1 MFPGSF
7 GFPGSRWSSST
18 TRDSQWPVR
27 SRVGVG
33 TGQRVSGKHEKR
45 KKRKTKTKTTLHLQ
59 DAPGSLGQRDKDAS
73 RTFALVVL
81 EVLFPQLWDSA
92 VVVVLLRR
100 PHRRRLRRRVCSRG
114 RRPARL
120 PSFPRANL
128 RAETFRGEIGYLS
141 AGEHRLL
148 LARLRGV
155 RQVHRTPVRV
165 HGRDGRDHGRERSR
179 HRARL
184 VPTPTPARP
193 TLRNAC
199 FPSPRAFPSFPKA
212 KLRKLTVKDVDTP
225 FGTGQNFSRDTRRER
240 HNVLSRGGVVTPVAH
255 DGRLHGHQVPRPPW
269 SERGRALQESTGMSE
284 VRHLHFS
291 RKRRSSFLFFHT
303 RRETFSPR

>member
-1 MFPGSF
+1 M
-7 GFPGSRWSSST
+7 PGSRWSSST
-18 TRDSQWPVR
+18 TRDSQWPAR

-33 TGQRVSGKHEKR
+33 TGQRVSGKHEKHE
-45 KKRKTKTKTTLHLQ
+45 KHEKQKNKKTKNEKRKRKRDTLQ
-59 DAPGSLGQRDKDAS
+59 AKDAPRSLGQREKDASS

-81 EVLFPQLWDSA
+81 EVLFPQLGDSA

-165 HGRDGRDHGRERSR
+165 HGRDGRDHRRERSR
-179 HRARL
+179 HRARV

-199 FPSPRAFPSFPKA
+199 FPSPRAFPSFYESQSA
-212 KLRKLTVKDVDTP
+212 KIDR
-225 FGTGQNFSRDTRRER
+225 
-240 HNVLSRGGVVTPVAH
+240 
-255 DGRLHGHQVPRPPW
+255 
-269 SERGRALQESTGMSE
+269 
-284 VRHLHFS
+284 
-291 RKRRSSFLFFHT
+291 
-303 RRETFSPR
+303 

>member
-1 MFPGSF
+1 MVLLDDARFPVACAIEGRRRNGSEGF
-7 GFPGSRWSSST
+7 GE
-18 TRDSQWPVR
+18 TRKTR
-27 SRVGVG
+27 K
-33 TGQRVSGKHEKR
+33 TKNEKR
-45 KKRKTKTKTTLHLQ
+45 KKRKTKKK
-59 DAPGSLGQRDKDAS
+59 DAPRSLGQREKDAS

-165 HGRDGRDHGRERSR
+165 HGRDGRDHRRERSR
-179 HRARL
+179 HRARV

-212 KLRKLTVKDVDTP
+212 NC
-225 FGTGQNFSRDTRRER
+225 QN
-240 HNVLSRGGVVTPVAH
+240 
-255 DGRLHGHQVPRPPW
+255 
-269 SERGRALQESTGMSE
+269 
-284 VRHLHFS
+284 
-291 RKRRSSFLFFHT
+291 
-303 RRETFSPR
+303 

>member
-1 MFPGSF
+1 MVLLDDARFPVACAIEGRRRNGSEGF
-7 GFPGSRWSSST
+7 GE
-18 TRDSQWPVR
+18 TRK
-27 SRVGVG
+27 
-33 TGQRVSGKHEKR
+33 TKNE
-45 KKRKTKTKTTLHLQ
+45 KRKTKKTKNEKENHARHASPK
-59 DAPGSLGQRDKDAS
+59 DAPRSLGQREKDAS

-165 HGRDGRDHGRERSR
+165 HGRDGRDHRRERSR
-179 HRARL
+179 HRARV

-212 KLRKLTVKDVDTP
+212 NC
-225 FGTGQNFSRDTRRER
+225 QN
-240 HNVLSRGGVVTPVAH
+240 
-255 DGRLHGHQVPRPPW
+255 
-269 SERGRALQESTGMSE
+269 
-284 VRHLHFS
+284 
-291 RKRRSSFLFFHT
+291 
-303 RRETFSPR
+303 